1 MFSRLNYFTEING
14 YSEILWFLKKDFD
27 SIRNNRDRIG
37 GYNYAP
43 VFLLSASFNKIH
55 FNV

>member
-27 SIRNNRDRIG
+27 SIRNNRDRIR